1 MLSILRCINPIPFR
15 GNIVRFYITKMKFQ
29 GAFSLWTKGFGYITP
44 LHFQAYLCLWHTTAS
59 RVVKHRY

>member
-1 MLSILRCINPIPFR
+1 MLSILRCVNPIPFR
-15 GNIVRFYITKMKFQ
+15 GNIVRFYITKNEIPGGVFLVDQ
-29 GAFSLWTKGFGYITP
+29 RFWLYHP

>member
-29 GAFSLWTKGFGYITP
+29 GAFSLWTKGSGYITP
-44 LHFQAYLCLWHTTAS
+44 SIFRHICAFGTQLLQGL
-59 RVVKHRY
+59 